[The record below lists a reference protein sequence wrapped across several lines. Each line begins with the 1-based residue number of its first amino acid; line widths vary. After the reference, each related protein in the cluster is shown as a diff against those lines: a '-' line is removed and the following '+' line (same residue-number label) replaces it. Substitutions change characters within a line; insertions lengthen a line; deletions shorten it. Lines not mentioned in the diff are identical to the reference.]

1 MNKYTIE
8 VSGRGAEC
16 YVFPLTDE
24 QLTKLKIGGI
34 VEERMDMDE
43 VYEILGIESVLDSE
57 LTYFGP
63 YDDSDLHSIK
73 VLGENDELV
82 KDLTDNWKYEITNE
96 DDYVS
101 VHYEEKNLI
110 IEDTCKGEFFKCVLE
125 IEGDFDSSKLTP
137 IITEVG
143 EYVNIITGL
152 RYDDKVLEVTDYGD
166 YWSKGFYFYLT

>member
-1 MNKYTIE
+1 MKRYTIE

-34 VEERMDMDE
+34 VEERMDMDD
-43 VYEILGIESVLDSE
+43 VYEVLGIESVLDSE

-73 VLGENDELV
+73 VLGEDGELV
-82 KDLTDNWKYEITNE
+82 EDLTDNWSYEITND

>member
-1 MNKYTIE
+1 MKRYTIE
-8 VSGRGAEC
+8 ISGRGAEC

-34 VEERMDMDE
+34 VEERMDMDD
-43 VYEILGIESVLDSE
+43 VYEVLGIESVLDSE

-73 VLGENDELV
+73 VLGEDGELIE
-82 KDLTDNWKYEITNE
+82 DLTDNWKYEITNE
-96 DDYVS
+96 DDYVG

-166 YWSKGFYFYLT
+166 YWSKVFYFYLT

>member
-1 MNKYTIE
+1 MKKYTIE
-8 VSGRGAEC
+8 VGGRGAEC

-34 VEERMDMDE
+34 VEEKMDMEDIYE
-43 VYEILGIESVLDSE
+43 VLGVECLLDSDSV
-57 LTYFGP
+57 YFGP
-63 YDDSDLHSIK
+63 YDDSDLYNIK
-73 VLGENDELV
+73 VIDENGELV
-82 KDLTDNWKYEITNE
+82 VDLTDNWDYEITNDE
-96 DDYVS
+96 DYVG

-110 IEDTCKGEFFKCVLE
+110 VEDTCKGQFFKCEFE
-125 IEGDFDSSKLTP
+125 IKEDFDVSKLSP

>member
-1 MNKYTIE
+1 MKRYTIE
-8 VSGRGAEC
+8 ISGRGAEC
-16 YVFPLTDE
+16 YVFLLTDE

-34 VEERMDMDE
+34 VEERMDMDD
-43 VYEILGIESVLDSE
+43 VYEVLGIESVLDSE

-73 VLGENDELV
+73 VLGEDGELV
-82 KDLTDNWKYEITNE
+82 EDLTDNWSYEITND

>member
-24 QLTKLKIGGI
+24 QLTKLKVGGI

-43 VYEILGIESVLDSE
+43 VYEVLGIESVLDSE

-73 VLGENDELV
+73 ILGEDGELV
-82 KDLTDNWKYEITNE
+82 EDLTDNWKYEIIND

>member
-24 QLTKLKIGGI
+24 QLTKLKVGGI

-73 VLGENDELV
+73 ILGEDGELV
-82 KDLTDNWKYEITNE
+82 KDLTDNWKYEITND

-137 IITEVG
+137 IITEIG

>member
-34 VEERMDMDE
+34 VEERMDMDD
-43 VYEILGIESVLDSE
+43 VYEVLGIESVLDSE

-63 YDDSDLHSIK
+63 YDDSDLYSVK
-73 VLGENDELV
+73 VLGEDGELV
-82 KDLTDNWKYEITNE
+82 EDLTDNWDFEITNDE
-96 DDYVS
+96 DYVS

>member
-1 MNKYTIE
+1 MKRYTIE
-8 VSGRGAEC
+8 ISGRGAEC

-34 VEERMDMDE
+34 VEERMDMDD
-43 VYEILGIESVLDSE
+43 VYEVLGIESVLDSE

-73 VLGENDELV
+73 VLGEDGELV
-82 KDLTDNWKYEITNE
+82 EDLTDNWSYEITND